1 MEKTLARSKQ
11 YTWRVEQWTFTE
23 QQKGELSTRQR
34 QFPDVER
41 IIIATLVDQSYSA
54 SELRAAVYS
63 EEGILFTHLRS
74 LNWTTKR
81 NHVFHGLKLTAQNSV
96 KRWISK

>member
-1 MEKTLARSKQ
+1 MNVYGTAERRAKHSAKT
-11 YTWRVEQWTFTE
+11 E
-23 QQKGELSTRQR
+23 
-34 QFPDVER
+34 FPDVER
-41 IIIATLVDQSYSA
+41 NIISTLVDQSYSA

-81 NHVFHGLKLTAQNSV
+81 NHVFHGLKLTAQNSM
-96 KRWISK
+96 KR